1 MQLGKMR
8 NCPIKIKVKEK
19 NLCGSMIRTIDHCL
33 DKDASRLW
41 AEEKSDDL

>member
-8 NCPIKIKVKEK
+8 NCPIKVKEK

-33 DKDASRLW
+33 DKD
-41 AEEKSDDL
+41 EQKKNQMTFK